1 MITIATIAPL
11 MHASMVAFA
20 WSRSLVYIILKAA
33 VMRESTCYSTIN
45 NISVYF
51 NVFPIILMKLVL
63 LCYCGNQGVQA
74 PINKFSEIMVCN
86 FFTSTGSHF
95 SCNNIYLVMPVFPI
109 INNLTGHQHA
119 QSIWDKN
126 MYTHQQ
132 NNIFYLSLYDVYE
145 KTTTVCLMSQCGD
158 FGTSIPP
165 DSKKMHLEKCF
176 LYTAR
181 NNKPLSTVSC

>member
-63 LCYCGNQGVQA
+63 LCYCGN
-74 PINKFSEIMVCN
+74 
-86 FFTSTGSHF
+86 
-95 SCNNIYLVMPVFPI
+95 
-109 INNLTGHQHA
+109 
-119 QSIWDKN
+119 
-126 MYTHQQ
+126 
-132 NNIFYLSLYDVYE
+132 
-145 KTTTVCLMSQCGD
+145 
-158 FGTSIPP
+158 
-165 DSKKMHLEKCF
+165 
-176 LYTAR
+176 
-181 NNKPLSTVSC
+181 